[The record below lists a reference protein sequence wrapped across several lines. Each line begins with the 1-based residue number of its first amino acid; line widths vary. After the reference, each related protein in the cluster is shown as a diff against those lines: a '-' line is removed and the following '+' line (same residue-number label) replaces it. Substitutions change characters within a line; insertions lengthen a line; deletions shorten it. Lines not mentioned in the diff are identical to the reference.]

1 MSQIAV
7 LDYGTSNLRSV
18 AKALEFV
25 AECQHN
31 ILVTDQRQE
40 ILNADRVVFPG
51 QGAVGQCMKR
61 LKDSGLDDVIKECI
75 KSKPFLGICLG
86 LQSLMQASDEDGGI
100 EGLGIIP
107 GKVVRFQ
114 GNVKDKHGDICKI
127 QHMGWNRVNQQ
138 TPHPLWKNIE
148 DGARFYFVH
157 SYYVQAENG
166 EDIAAKTDYAT
177 EFTSAVARENV
188 FATQFHTEKSQHA
201 GLTLLKNFLSWNGQ
215 DSQDSSKQ

>member
-25 AECQHN
+25 ADNRHE

-51 QGAVGQCMKR
+51 QGAVGQCMKS
-61 LKDSGLDDVIKECI
+61 LKDSGLDDVVKECI
-75 KSKPFLGICLG
+75 DTKPFLGICLG
-86 LQSLMQASDEDGGI
+86 LQSLMQASDEDGGV

-107 GKVVRFQ
+107 GKVSRFPD
-114 GNVKDKHGDICKI
+114 NVKDEHGDICKI
-127 QHMGWNRVNQQ
+127 PHMGWNRVNQQ
-138 TPHPLWKNIE
+138 KPHVLWKDIE

-157 SYYVQAENG
+157 SYYVQVEND
-166 EDIAAKTDYAT
+166 EDSAAKTGYAT
-177 EFTSAVARENV
+177 EFTSAVARGNV
-188 FATQFHTEKSQHA
+188 FATQFHPEKSQHA
-201 GLTLLKNFLSWNGQ
+201 GLTLLRNFLSWDGQ
-215 DSQDSSKQ
+215 SS